1 MHALAKMRCH
11 QMAKVT
17 GTQLSPEHLTVL
29 EYAWNYYRERRVGP
43 LYTNIGRN
51 AGVSRDVVDA
61 IFPNGLT
68 SVFTWVGIPIQTTDK
83 GCKPMALIEV
93 DNPREVYLDNNAT
106 TPIRPE
112 VTDALI
118 GFFSDPRSFGNPS
131 SSYGIG
137 GLAYDVL
144 HRARRRIAKTLKVE
158 PGELYFTGSGTEA
171 NNLAIK
177 GIASKHKGGHIIST
191 NVEHPSVLDT
201 LRVLEAQGYE
211 VSFLPVASD
220 GTITADDVAAA
231 IKDNTI
237 LVSIMAANNEI
248 GTIFPVA
255 EIGAVCRDRGIP
267 FHVDGIQA
275 FGKIRLWPKEMN
287 IDMLTLS
294 GHKIYAPKGVG
305 TLYLNPE
312 VELIPQIDG
321 GGQEKGLRS
330 GTENVAGILAMGLAA
345 KLART
350 EMDEQN
356 AKFDYLRQRFLARLE
371 ETVPDAIVNG
381 TMEHRLPH
389 NLSIGFPGVD
399 SGSLLLSFDQI
410 GVYVSAGSAC
420 SAGDDKVSHVLE
432 AIGVDS
438 GQYGTIRF
446 SFGRDTSKED
456 IDYLF
461 THLPTILDQLR
472 ELDVEMRASA

>member
-11 QMAKVT
+11 QMAKAT
-17 GTQLSPEHLTVL
+17 GTQLTPDHMTVL
-29 EYAWNYYRERRVGP
+29 DYAWNYYRDRRVGP
-43 LYTNIGRN
+43 LYTNIRRN
-51 AGVSRDVVDA
+51 TGVMRERIED

-68 SVFTWVGIPIQTTDK
+68 SVYTWVGIPIQTTDK
-83 GCKPMALIEV
+83 GCKPMAMIEV

-112 VTDALI
+112 VVDVLTN
-118 GFFSDPRSFGNPS
+118 FFRDSRSFGNPS

-137 GLAYDVL
+137 GLAYDVI
-144 HRARRRIAKTLKVE
+144 HRARRRIAKCLRVE
-158 PGELYFTGSGTEA
+158 PKEIYFTGSGTEA

-177 GIASKHKGGHIIST
+177 GIAYKHDGGHIIST

-201 LRVLEAQGYE
+201 LHVLKDQGYD
-211 VSFLPVASD
+211 VTFLPVASD
-220 GTITADDVAAA
+220 GTISADDVARA
-231 IKDNTI
+231 IRDDTI

-248 GTIFPVA
+248 GTIYPIA
-255 EIGAVCRDRGIP
+255 EIGALCRERTIP
-267 FHVDGIQA
+267 FHVDAIQA
-275 FGKIRLWPKEMN
+275 FGKIPIRPRDIN

-305 TLYLNPE
+305 ALFLSQDVMLN
-312 VELIPQIDG
+312 PQIDG

-345 KLART
+345 KLACK
-350 EMDEQN
+350 ELNEQN
-356 AKFDYLRQRFLARLE
+356 AKFAYLRKRFLTKLE
-371 ETVPDAIVNG
+371 ENAPDTIING
-381 TMEHRLPH
+381 TMENRLPH
-389 NLSIGFPGVD
+389 NLSVGFAGVD
-399 SGSLLLSFDQI
+399 SGSMLLSFDQI
-410 GVYVSAGSAC
+410 GIYVSAGSAC

-438 GQYGTIRF
+438 NRYGTIRF
-446 SFGRDTSKED
+446 SLGRETTKED

-461 THLPTILDQLR
+461 EHLPKILAHLR
-472 ELDVEMRASA
+472 ATDIDERKSA